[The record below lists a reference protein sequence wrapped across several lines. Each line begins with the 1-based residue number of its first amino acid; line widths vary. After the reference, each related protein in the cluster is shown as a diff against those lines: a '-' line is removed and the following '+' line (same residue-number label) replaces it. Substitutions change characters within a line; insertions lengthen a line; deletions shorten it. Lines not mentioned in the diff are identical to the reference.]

1 MECTNDTSGNNI
13 NQKINPEQVA
23 KNFLQWFYHNLNL
36 NVDNLFPKV
45 WKDYSEMDVNS
56 QKIKGLGFIYTKMK
70 EIFDNTNSNPESFQY
85 ILNGSRCIII
95 LVTGKATK
103 NNVTRNF
110 SKVFQLVHDK
120 KTSWFI
126 KNLLIKI

>member
-23 KNFLQWFYHNLNL
+23 KNFLQWFYHNLNV

-45 WKDYSEMDVNS
+45 WKDYSEMDLNS

-103 NNVTRNF
+103 NNFTRNF